1 MKKRSGVIGLESSL
15 IIIAFLVVASVLAYV
30 LVNSG
35 FSTTQKTKTTI
46 VEGLQ
51 ETSSSLEVSAQ
62 ITGQMCIESGTGC
75 NQPSLG
81 LVSIPLR
88 LAGGGSFADLTPSN
102 IAIRYQ
108 SDSVQ
113 YDNIYKG
120 IVDVTKSTVYVADT
134 SNNRAQSMNSAG
146 KFLSKFGSAGAGAG
160 QMNSP
165 YGIAAS
171 KAGIIYLAD
180 TFNNRI
186 QIFDSAGSFQSAFG
200 GFGSGNGQFFIPMG
214 VAVGPNGYI
223 YVADTFNHRIQI
235 FDSAGNFK
243 SKFGSFG
250 AGNGQFNSPTRVSVD
265 ESGKIFVADTSN
277 HRIQVFDSSGS
288 FLFRFG
294 SFGVG
299 NGQFSSPYGIEA
311 KKDRIFVADTLNY
324 RIQVFS
330 SSGSFL
336 FRFGSFGAANG
347 QFNFP
352 YEVDVDDDSN
362 IYVIDSSNN
371 RVQIFNSYG
380 VFLSAFGTA
389 GSGNG
394 QFNVPRGLSVLSYD
408 GSTAT
413 SVGLGASQGLFTTKI
428 ISGTGPT
435 VATTSSWIYWSSST
449 PNSVLN
455 YGEDAVLVISFVP
468 SERPKELEE
477 FRVEAVQSSGPGLIV
492 QRGVPAISG
501 SVVDLG

>member
-1 MKKRSGVIGLESSL
+1 
-15 IIIAFLVVASVLAYV
+15 
-30 LVNSG
+30 
-35 FSTTQKTKTTI
+35 
-46 VEGLQ
+46 
-51 ETSSSLEVSAQ
+51 
-62 ITGQMCIESGTGC
+62 
-75 NQPSLG
+75 
-81 LVSIPLR
+81 
-88 LAGGGSFADLTPSN
+88 
-102 IAIRYQ
+102 
-108 SDSVQ
+108 
-113 YDNIYKG
+113 
-120 IVDVTKSTVYVADT
+120 
-134 SNNRAQSMNSAG
+134 
-146 KFLSKFGSAGAGAG
+146 
-160 QMNSP
+160 
-165 YGIAAS
+165 
-171 KAGIIYLAD
+171 
-180 TFNNRI
+180 
-186 QIFDSAGSFQSAFG
+186 
-200 GFGSGNGQFFIPMG
+200 MG

-455 YGEDAVLVISFVP
+455 YCEDAVLVISFVP